1 MSDGTEKV
9 AIVTGAS
16 RGIGAAVAQRLGAD
30 GFTVIVNY
38 SSSADAAAEV
48 VSVIEQAGGRALA
61 IQADVADPDQ
71 VARMFD
77 RVEEAYGGVD
87 VLVNNAGMMQ
97 LKPLA
102 ESDDDLFDRTI
113 AVNLKGTFN
122 GMREAARRMRD
133 GGRVISFSSSV
144 VGVYG
149 PTYGVYAATKA
160 GVEAMTHVLSK
171 ELGARKINVNV
182 VAPGPVATELFL
194 HGKSDEVLDRVKAM
208 IPFGRLGEPDDI
220 AGVVSFLAGPDGGW
234 VNGQVLRANGGMI

>member
-77 RVEEAYGGVD
+77 RVE
-87 VLVNNAGMMQ
+87 
-97 LKPLA
+97 
-102 ESDDDLFDRTI
+102 
-113 AVNLKGTFN
+113 
-122 GMREAARRMRD
+122 
-133 GGRVISFSSSV
+133 
-144 VGVYG
+144 
-149 PTYGVYAATKA
+149 
-160 GVEAMTHVLSK
+160 
-171 ELGARKINVNV
+171 
-182 VAPGPVATELFL
+182 
-194 HGKSDEVLDRVKAM
+194 
-208 IPFGRLGEPDDI
+208 
-220 AGVVSFLAGPDGGW
+220 
-234 VNGQVLRANGGMI
+234 

>member
-1 MSDGTEKV
+1 MSNGTEKV

-194 HGKSDEVLDRVKAM
+194 HGKSDEVLDRVKGM